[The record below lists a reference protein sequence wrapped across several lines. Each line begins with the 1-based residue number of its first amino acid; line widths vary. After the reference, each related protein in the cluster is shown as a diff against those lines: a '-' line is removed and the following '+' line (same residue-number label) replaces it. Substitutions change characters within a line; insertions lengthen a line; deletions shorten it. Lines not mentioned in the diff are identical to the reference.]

1 MRRVKIIAEVGPNH
15 NGSFQMAKKLVEKLS
30 KSGADAIKFQLGD
43 PDKVYSADAFK
54 ANYQKKN
61 DPHKS
66 IKEMSSKYQLT
77 RDQHLKISRFCKKK
91 NLSYLC
97 SAFDI
102 SSLKFLIK
110 KIKIPIVKIPSGEIT
125 SLDILNY
132 LSKSRKKIIIST
144 GMSTL
149 DDIKLAVRTLNQN
162 FKKKI
167 ILMHCISSYPA
178 EKKILNLKLIGKLKK
193 NFGYEVG
200 YSDHSLGDEAC
211 LAAVAMGATV
221 IEKHVTLSK
230 RLKGPDH
237 KASAEVKE
245 FISMVKKIRELEKMM
260 GKEKKQVFK
269 SELNTQKVAR
279 KSIVTKHDI
288 EKGLIIRK
296 DDLVFKRPGTGISPM
311 EIHKIIGKKIKR
323 SVSSNKVLHHKYFKR

>member
-1 MRRVKIIAEVGPNH
+1 MRKKTYIIAEIGPNH
-15 NGSFQMAKKLVEKLS
+15 NGSFQMAKKLVEKIS
-30 KSGADAIKFQLGD
+30 KSGADAIKFQLAD
-43 PDKVYSADAFK
+43 PDKVYSLDAFK

-61 DPHKS
+61 VPYKS

-77 RDQHLKISRFCKKK
+77 RDQHLKISKLCKKK
-91 NLSYLC
+91 SLTYLC

-110 KIKIPIVKIPSGEIT
+110 NIKIPIVKIPSGEII

-149 DDIKLAVRTLNQN
+149 NDIKQAIKILNRN

-178 EKKILNLKLIGKLKK
+178 EKKSLNLKLIKKLKNYFK
-193 NFGYEVG
+193 YEVG

-211 LAAVAMGATV
+211 LAAVAMGARV

-230 RLKGPDH
+230 KLRGPDH
-237 KASAEVKE
+237 KASIEIKE
-245 FISMVKKIRELEKMM
+245 FNNMVKKIRELEIMM
-260 GKEKKQVFK
+260 GNEKKKILK

-279 KSIVTKHDI
+279 KSIVARQNSK
-288 EKGLIIRK
+288 KSKIIIK
-296 DDLVFKRPGTGISPM
+296 SDLVFKRPGTGISPLNLN
-311 EIHKIIGKKIKR
+311 KIIGRKFKKDIKKDR
-323 SVSSNKVLHHKYFKR
+323 VIKFSDII